1 MRGVEI
7 WRSGGVKFPVEEII
21 TPPVSCLIFEAYS
34 EWFLGEIAACQANTA
49 EAISLA
55 KELKDVNALAASLYF
70 GGILAFHQ
78 RNPVEVERL
87 PSLLIELSARSNFA
101 FWLAG
106 ANVVLSWARRVSW
119 GQSEG
124 LS

>member
-55 KELKDVNALAASLYF
+55 KELKDVNALAATLYF
-70 GGILAFHQ
+70 GGILAFHP

-87 PSLLIELSARSNFA
+87 ASELIGLSARYNFA
-101 FWLAG
+101 TLLPG
-106 ANVVLSWARRVSW
+106 ANVLRCRAASVT
-119 GQSEG
+119 GDTSEG
-124 LS
+124 IS